1 MDELNLNDY
10 CDEDEF
16 TDLRKQKWYEL
27 NDQWKSVVK
36 KYRFYNDYEKFF
48 EEHGFLT
55 FGDLFNVN
63 EEDYIIAEKN
73 WQGEVFVDGHL
84 VHIIDFV
91 EK

>member
-27 NDQWKSVVK
+27 RDRLKLVVK
-36 KYRFYNDYEKFF
+36 CRFHNDYEKFF
-48 EEHGFLT
+48 EHCDLT
-55 FGDLFNVN
+55 FGHLFDVDK
-63 EEDYIIAEKN
+63 EDYDKAEKN